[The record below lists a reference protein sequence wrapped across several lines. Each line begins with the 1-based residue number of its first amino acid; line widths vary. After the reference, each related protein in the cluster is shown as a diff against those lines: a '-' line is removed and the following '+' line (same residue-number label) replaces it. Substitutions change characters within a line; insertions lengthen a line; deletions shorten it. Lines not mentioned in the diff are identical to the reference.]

1 MKKRIMGVLLAAI
14 CAIGLIG
21 CGNTNNSDTSA
32 KKEDTTKASYIVRIG
47 MPTAGKHFQNFT
59 AEQYKET
66 IEKAFTYTI
75 VDVLSKPFNEMNVRR
90 VITSMENFK

>member
-32 KKEDTTKASYIVRIG
+32 KKEDTTKAS
-47 MPTAGKHFQNFT
+47 
-59 AEQYKET
+59 
-66 IEKAFTYTI
+66 
-75 VDVLSKPFNEMNVRR
+75 
-90 VITSMENFK
+90 

>member
-59 AEQYKET
+59 RKQLKKQQMVILSLKFTQAASLEQQH
-66 IEKAFTYTI
+66 
-75 VDVLSKPFNEMNVRR
+75 R
-90 VITSMENFK
+90 